1 MDLAWMILL
10 SVSALLLL
18 AVPVAFALMLTAVLA
33 ILWIGNIN
41 LMIVPQQLFGAVD
54 SLLLLAIPFFLLA
67 GDLMTAGG
75 LTSRLLRFSNAL
87 LGRFRGGLAMS
98 NVASAVF
105 MSGISGS
112 AVADTSALGRVLI
125 PAMIREGYSPAFA
138 AALTASANIVGP
150 IIPPSIAFVIIGVL
164 TNLSISKLFLAGV
177 VPGIL
182 YGLTMLVMARV
193 ISVRRGYPVHGKAQ
207 KGEIGRAGLAAFW
220 ALLMPVLIILGIRSG
235 VFNVTEC
242 SAIAVLYALIVGGLI
257 YRELS
262 WPSMLEALRRTLRT
276 TSVIMLVIAGAQ
288 AVAWLLA
295 YQNIP
300 QQIADTLLA
309 ASKSPWVFLLIVN
322 VLLLFIGTFM
332 ENGPAMVMLVPVL
345 FPIAAKLGIDPYHF
359 SMIVSVNLILG
370 LITPPVAICLSL
382 SSVIAGCKPAEAAR
396 EVWPFLLA
404 AIGVLM
410 LITFVPA
417 ISLWLPQWVGGS

>member
-1 MDLAWMILL
+1 MGLAWLILGVV
-10 SVSALLLL
+10 SVLLLL
-18 AVPVAFALMLTAVLA
+18 GVPVAFALTLTAIAGIAWV
-33 ILWIGNIN
+33 GGIN
-41 LMIVPQQLFGAVD
+41 PVIIPQQLFGAVD

-75 LTSRLLRFSNAL
+75 LTTRLLRLTNAL

-125 PAMIREGYSPAFA
+125 PAMIKEGYGPGFA

-164 TNLSISKLFLAGV
+164 TNLSISKLFIAGV
-177 VPGIL
+177 MPGVL
-182 YGLTMLVMARV
+182 YGATMMFLAWWM
-193 ISVRRGYPVHGKAQ
+193 SVKRGYPVHGKAPP
-207 KGEIGRAGLAAFW
+207 GELWAALVSSFW
-220 ALLMPVLIILGIRSG
+220 ALMMPVLIIAGIRTG

-242 SAIAVLYALIVGGLI
+242 SAVAVLYALLVGGVI
-257 YRELS
+257 YRELTWKS
-262 WPSMLEALRRTLRT
+262 LLEAFRRTART
-276 TSVIMLVIAGAQ
+276 TAVIMIVIAGAQ
-288 AVAWLLA
+288 AVSWLLA

-300 QQIADTLLA
+300 QAIAEAMLA
-309 ASKSPWVFLLIVN
+309 ATKSPWVFLLIVN
-322 VLLLFIGTFM
+322 VFLLFIGTFM

-359 SMIVSVNLILG
+359 AMIVSVNLILG

-382 SSVIAGCKPAEAAR
+382 ASVIAGCKPSEAAR
-396 EVWPFLLA
+396 EVWPFFFA
-404 AIGVLM
+404 AVGVLM
-410 LITFVPA
+410 LITFIPA
-417 ISLWLPQWVGGS
+417 LSLWLPAVMAGR

>member
-1 MDLAWMILL
+1 MDLAWLILVVV
-10 SVSALLLL
+10 SVLLLL
-18 AVPVAFALMLTAVLA
+18 AVPVAFALTLTAIAGIMWV
-33 ILWIGNIN
+33 GNIN
-41 LMIVPQQLFGAVD
+41 LVIVPQQLFGAVD

-75 LTSRLLRFSNAL
+75 LTTRLLRLTNAL

-125 PAMIREGYSPAFA
+125 PAMIKEGYSPGFA

-164 TNLSISKLFLAGV
+164 TNLSISKLFMAGV
-177 VPGIL
+177 IPGVL
-182 YGLTMLVMARV
+182 YGAVMLFLAWWL
-193 ISVRRGYPVHGKAQ
+193 SVRRGYPVHGKAPP
-207 KGEIGRAGLAAFW
+207 GELWAATRAAFW
-220 ALLMPVLIILGIRSG
+220 ALMMPVLILTGIRTG

-242 SAIAVLYALIVGGLI
+242 SAAAVLYALAEGGLI
-257 YRELS
+257 YRELTWKS
-262 WPSMLEALRRTLRT
+262 LYEALSRTART
-276 TSVIMLVIAGAQ
+276 TAVIMIVIAGAQ
-288 AVAWLLA
+288 AVSWLMA

-300 QQIADTLLA
+300 QLAADAMLA
-309 ASKSPWVFLLIVN
+309 ASRSPWVFLLTVN
-322 VLLLFIGTFM
+322 VFLLFIGTFM

-359 SMIVSVNLILG
+359 AMIVSVNLILG

-382 SSVIAGCKPAEAAR
+382 GAMIAGCRPAEATR
-396 EVWPFLLA
+396 EVWPFLAA

-410 LITFVPA
+410 LITFIPGL
-417 ISLWLPQWVGGS
+417 SLWLPALLSGR

>member
-1 MDLAWMILL
+1 MELAWVILIV
-10 SVSALLLL
+10 VSALLLL
-18 AVPVAFALMLTAVLA
+18 AVPVAFALTLTAVLA
-33 ILWIGNIN
+33 IAWIGKIPF
-41 LMIVPQQLFGAVD
+41 MIVPQQLFGAVD

-75 LTSRLLRFSNAL
+75 LTTRLLRLSNAL

-125 PAMIREGYSPAFA
+125 PAMIKEGYSPGFA

-177 VPGIL
+177 IPGIL
-182 YGLTMLVMARV
+182 YGSVMMFMAWS
-193 ISVRRGYPVHGKAQ
+193 ISVKRGYPVHGKAP
-207 KGEIGRAGLAAFW
+207 KGEIWAATRSAFW
-220 ALLMPVLIILGIRSG
+220 ALLMPLLIIVGIRTG

-242 SAIAVLYALIVGGLI
+242 SAISVLYALVVGGLI

-262 WPSMLEALRRTLRT
+262 WSDLRVALLRT
-276 TSVIMLVIAGAQ
+276 ARTTAVIMVVIGGAQ

-300 QQIADTLLA
+300 QSIAEVMLA
-309 ASKSPWVFLLIVN
+309 TSQSPWTFLLIVN
-322 VLLLFIGTFM
+322 LLLLFIGTFM

-382 SSVIAGCKPAEAAR
+382 SSVIAGCRPAEAAR
-396 EVWPFLLA
+396 EVWPFLGA
-404 AIGVLM
+404 AIVVLL
-410 LITFVPA
+410 LITYVPA
-417 ISLWLPQWVGGS
+417 LSLWLPGVLGGR

>member
-1 MDLAWMILL
+1 MDLAWFILVV
-10 SVSALLLL
+10 VSALLLL
-18 AVPVAFALMLTAVLA
+18 AIPVAFALALTAILA
-33 ILWIGNIN
+33 IVWIGKIP

-54 SLLLLAIPFFLLA
+54 SLLLLSIPFFLLA

-75 LTSRLLRFSNAL
+75 LTTRLLRLTNAL

-125 PAMIREGYSPAFA
+125 PAMIKEGYSPGFA

-177 VPGIL
+177 LPGIA
-182 YGLTMLVMARV
+182 YGLVMLFMAWYM
-193 ISVRRGYPVHGKAQ
+193 SVRRGYPVHGKAP
-207 KGEIGRAGLAAFW
+207 KGELWAATRAAFW
-220 ALLMPVLIILGIRSG
+220 ALLMPVMIIAGIRSG

-242 SAIAVLYALIVGGLI
+242 SAVAVLYALVVGGLI

-262 WPSMLEALRRTLRT
+262 WAALWQALHRTART
-276 TSVIMLVIAGAQ
+276 TAVIMIVIAGAQ
-288 AVAWLLA
+288 AVSWLLA

-300 QQIADTLLA
+300 QSIAEAMLA
-309 ASKSPWVFLLIVN
+309 ATRNPLLFLLIVN
-322 VLLLFIGTFM
+322 LFLLFIGTFM

-345 FPIAAKLGIDPYHF
+345 FPIAQKLGIDPYHF
-359 SMIVSVNLILG
+359 SMIVSINLVLG

-382 SSVIAGCKPAEAAR
+382 GSVIAGCRPSEAAR
-396 EVWPFLLA
+396 EVWPFFWA
-404 AIGVLM
+404 AVGVLM
-410 LITFVPA
+410 LVTYVPA
-417 ISLWLPQWVGGS
+417 LSLWLPSVIGGR